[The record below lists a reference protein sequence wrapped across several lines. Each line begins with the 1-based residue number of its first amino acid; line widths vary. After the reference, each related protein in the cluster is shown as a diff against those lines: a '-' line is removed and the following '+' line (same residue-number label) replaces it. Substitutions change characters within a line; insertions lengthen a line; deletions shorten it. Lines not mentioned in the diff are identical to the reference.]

1 MGSLVQAFRRKRMM
15 QLSFLREIRELRTL
29 NRDPEFRRYRER
41 YLDLIFSVVT
51 GAGVYFIL
59 GWQLLDYLT
68 GRSDLTLLFVLRVF
82 ASVLMVGSFSLYLF
96 TWKKI
101 PLKYYIFF
109 VFYFGAAF
117 APFISFYTGGLS
129 SPYWLDLLFMLI
141 VWFMMIPF
149 NYRTLAGH
157 GLIYISIYSVI
168 LFLLVPHPVDWLKIL
183 EHAFIFSAVFVIGV
197 IVAIFNNIFS
207 ATVYQSEKRIKASE
221 ERFRMF
227 TQNSLDVVWTME
239 MKNRTFTYLSPSVF
253 NLRGYHPEELIG
265 KPVIDSLTPASR
277 SQVEK
282 MLENAIQEFNNG
294 KRENV
299 MIGEMEQFTRS
310 GETVWIEVIASF
322 LTDQDGNITEIM
334 GDSRNITER
343 KRAEQELLKIQER
356 LQQESQHLQQEN
368 IRIQYESLKNQV
380 NPHFLFNSLNVLT
393 SLIKLNPDLAEKFAV
408 QMAKVYRYV
417 LEHREEDMVT
427 LQSEVDFIESYT
439 FLLQIR
445 FMDKVKVNFDIPE
458 YQMDLL
464 LPPLAVQ
471 LLIENAV
478 KHNTFSK
485 KQPLQIQIF
494 VDGDNYLNVINNL
507 QKREMQL
514 PSTGV
519 GLVNI
524 ASRVAHLSDR
534 PTFFGEEGERFV
546 ARIPLIR
553 KKTGEL

>member
-1 MGSLVQAFRRKRMM
+1 MGSLGQAFRRKRTM

-29 NRDPEFRRYRER
+29 NHDPEFRRYRER
-41 YLDLIFSVVT
+41 YLDLIFGVVT
-51 GAGVYFIL
+51 GAGIYFIL

-68 GRSDLTLLFVLRVF
+68 GRSDLTLLLVLRVF
-82 ASVLMVGSFSLYLF
+82 ASALMAGSFSMYLF

-141 VWFMMIPF
+141 VWFMLIPF

-157 GLIYISIYSVI
+157 GLIFIAIYSVI
-168 LFLLVPHPVDWLKIL
+168 LFALVPHPVDWLRIL
-183 EHAFIFSAVFVIGV
+183 EHAFIFSAVYVIGV

-207 ATVYQSEKRIKASE
+207 ANVYQSERKIKTSE

-239 MKNRTFTYLSPSVF
+239 MKNRTFTYLSPSVY

-265 KPVIDSLTPASR
+265 RPVIDSLTPGSR
-277 SQVEK
+277 KQVER
-282 MLENAIQEFNNG
+282 MLENAIHEFNNG

-299 MIGEMEQFTRS
+299 MIGEMEQFTRD
-310 GETVWIEVIASF
+310 GQTVWIEVIASF
-322 LTDQDGNITEIM
+322 LTDPEGNITEIM

-356 LQQESQHLQQEN
+356 LQQESQQLQQEN

-417 LEHREEDMVT
+417 LEHREEDLVT
-427 LQSEVDFIESYT
+427 VRSELDFIQSYT
-439 FLLQIR
+439 FLIQIR
-445 FMDKVKVNFDIPE
+445 FMDKVKVNTQIPDTG
-458 YQMDLL
+458 MDLH
-464 LPPLAVQ
+464 LPPLALQ
-471 LLIENAV
+471 ILIENAV
-478 KHNTFSK
+478 KHNTFSR
-485 KQPLQIQIF
+485 KQPLIIDIV
-494 VDGDNYLNVINNL
+494 VDEENYLNVINNL
-507 QKREMQL
+507 QKREML
-514 PSTGV
+514 VASTGV
-519 GLVNI
+519 GLANI
-524 ASRVAHLSDR
+524 ASRVAHLTDR
-534 PTFFGEEGERFV
+534 PAFFGEKEGRFI
-546 ARIPLIR
+546 ARIPLID
-553 KKTGEL
+553 KNHQES